1 MLKVGK
7 FETLA
12 EAINVVIENEQATDT
27 SNNTV
32 SIMGIQTRT
41 PDLSRPSRGTSFYAQ
56 ERATLVKIGR
66 AHV

>member
-56 ERATLVKIGR
+56 ERATLVIIR
-66 AHV
+66 D